1 MVKVVIDGKLGV
13 VQKDGSGVEIKPG
26 LKVGDIN
33 IRSFSLS
40 GSAAGKT
47 NVKGGVQTLANHNHQ
62 VLSCSAGGLLMVDPG
77 GSARSGIALA
87 TGSVG
92 TRVAIANV
100 GATTEN
106 LTYTL
111 FSFGQI
117 AADNH
122 VQKPLVDGGG
132 ILEAIYIPTN
142 VGDGTAGVTSGWWL
156 LSGSVSESS

>member
-1 MVKVVIDGKLGV
+1 MVKVVIDNRQGL
-13 VQKDGSGVEIKPG
+13 VQKAGSGVVIKSG

-47 NVKGGVQTLANHNHQ
+47 NVKGGVQTLAAHNHQ
-62 VLSCSAGGLLMVDPG
+62 VLSCSAGGFLMVDPAG
-77 GSARSGIALA
+77 GSRSGIALA

-100 GATTEN
+100 GATGEN

-111 FSFGQI
+111 FSFGQL
-117 AADNH
+117 AVDNH
-122 VQKPLVDGGG
+122 VQKPLVDGGA
-132 ILEAIYIPTN
+132 ILEAIYIPTS
-142 VGDGTAGVTSGWWL
+142 VGDGTAGVTSAWWM
-156 LSGSVSESS
+156 LSGSSPS

>member
-1 MVKVVIDGKLGV
+1 MVKVVIDGRQGL
-13 VQKDGSGVEIKPG
+13 VQKAGSGVEIKSALNVKNANLRG
-26 LKVGDIN
+26 V
-33 IRSFSLS
+33 SLS
-40 GSAAGKT
+40 GSSGGT
-47 NVKGGVQTLANHNHQ
+47 NVKGGVQTLSHNDSI
-62 VLSCSAGGLLMVDPG
+62 LSCSAGGLLMVDPG
-77 GSARSGIALA
+77 GSARTQISLA

-132 ILEAIYIPTN
+132 IIEAIYIPTS

>member
-1 MVKVVIDGKLGV
+1 MVKVVIDGRQGL
-13 VQKDGSGVEIKPG
+13 VQKAGSGVEIKSALNVKNANLRG
-26 LKVGDIN
+26 V
-33 IRSFSLS
+33 SLS
-40 GSAAGKT
+40 GSSGGT
-47 NVKGGVQTLANHNHQ
+47 NVKGGVQTLSHNDS
-62 VLSCSAGGLLMVDPG
+62 SCSAGGLLMVDPG
-77 GSARSGIALA
+77 GGGSARTQISLA

-111 FSFGQI
+111 FSFGQL